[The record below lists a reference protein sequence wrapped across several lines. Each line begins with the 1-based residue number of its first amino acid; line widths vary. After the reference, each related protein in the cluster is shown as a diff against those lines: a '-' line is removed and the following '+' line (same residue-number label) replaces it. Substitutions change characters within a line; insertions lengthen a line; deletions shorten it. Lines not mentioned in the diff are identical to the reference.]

1 MKILMLLDNEFSP
14 DIRVENEASSLIK
27 RNHLVHIL
35 SYNYGT
41 KAKNEYFN
49 NIRVRRFNIHK
60 QIAKKAVALIHIFPL
75 YKIIWRI
82 QVFKILNNE
91 HFDAVHI
98 HDLPLCFLIK
108 SVKKKWNIK
117 VIADMHENYPFLIK
131 EQAYMKFF
139 VAKIFLNIVTWHK
152 KEKEWLSVA
161 DTIICVVEEM
171 KERLS
176 SVLNSATNI
185 VIVPNTVNLNYFN
198 DLMRPNPNLKNK
210 YNNSFKLLYIGG
222 FDPGRG
228 IEYLLDAT
236 AYLKN
241 KIPDIKIILVGD
253 GKIALS
259 LKEKVHSLELDN
271 YVEFEGWQPMYHMRS
286 YIENADICII
296 PHIRTPQTD
305 NSSPNKLFQYMYYKK
320 PVVASNCISIEK
332 IINSE
337 NCGLIFKD
345 RDSID
350 LSKQVIEL
358 YNSPELRQ
366 KMGENGFWAVNKK
379 YNWDATVEPLLNI
392 YQD

>member
-1 MKILMLLDNEFSP
+1 
-14 DIRVENEASSLIK
+14 
-27 RNHLVHIL
+27 
-35 SYNYGT
+35 
-41 KAKNEYFN
+41 
-49 NIRVRRFNIHK
+49 
-60 QIAKKAVALIHIFPL
+60 
-75 YKIIWRI
+75 
-82 QVFKILNNE
+82 
-91 HFDAVHI
+91 
-98 HDLPLCFLIK
+98 
-108 SVKKKWNIK
+108 
-117 VIADMHENYPFLIK
+117 MHENYPFLIK

-271 YVEFEGWQPMYHMRS
+271 YVEFEGWQPMYYMRS